1 MDRRD
6 FIIKASATA
15 LVAGAG
21 SGLARGQAPAR
32 LDAARLGQTT
42 TAARIDPS
50 ILKRLCRTRPN
61 INSLTALQLEA
72 LRHGIAVMQSRKV
85 DDPTSWLYQAGIHGS
100 NLNPQRPLWGTCE
113 HGTLHFLSWHRF
125 YLYYFERILRAAS
138 GSPSLVLPYWNWTVD
153 RALPAPF
160 RTNTAGNSL
169 FVSQR
174 ASGINGG
181 ALIPASAVSPTAA
194 LGITNY
200 SGFTGSLE
208 GTPHGSVHVSVGGWM
223 SSFNTA
229 GQDPIFW
236 LHHCNIDRL
245 WETWLAQGGGRANP
259 PDAAWRDR
267 EFSFFDETGT
277 QRTVKAGR
285 ALATC
290 NGLGYAYQRRR
301 FILTAQVLATQL
313 SDQLAARIR
322 QPVGA
327 VDTAPS
333 LALGG
338 RAAEVTV
345 KLPPRSAGAVA
356 KNTYLAFDELN
367 VVNPEG
373 FYEIYLNPPKG
384 KTLDFTDPSYAG
396 NLVLFGLTKADRT
409 GMRAHGEAH
418 EMAPRRVFD
427 ITRKVT
433 QLAKAP
439 GFDAA
444 TMRVVL
450 VLRTPE
456 GGGAAKPAVD
466 VPRAQVGKI
475 RVISQ

>member
-6 FIIKASATA
+6 FIIKAGATA
-15 LVAGAG
+15 FVAGG
-21 SGLARGQAPAR
+21 
-32 LDAARLGQTT
+32 AARLSGAPASTQVLDH
-42 TAARIDPS
+42 RVDPA
-50 ILKRLCRTRPN
+50 ILAQRRPDIALRVCRTRPN
-61 INSLTALQLEA
+61 INSLTAAQLDA
-72 LRHGIAVMQSRKV
+72 LRHGITVMQSRPV
-85 DDPTSWLYQAGIHGS
+85 SDPTSWLYQAGIHGS

-113 HGTLHFLSWHRF
+113 HGSLHFLSWHRF

-138 GSPSLVLPYWNWTVD
+138 GSPTLMLPFWNWTAD
-153 RALPAPF
+153 RAVPAPF
-160 RTNTAGNSL
+160 RDSTAGNSL

-174 ASGINGG
+174 SSGINGG
-181 ALIPASAVSPTAA
+181 ALLPASAVSPAAA
-194 LGITNY
+194 LAVTSYN
-200 SGFTGSLE
+200 GFTGSLE
-208 GTPHGSVHVSVGGWM
+208 GSPHGSVHVSVGGWM

-245 WETWLAQGGGRANP
+245 WDAWLAQGGGRANP
-259 PDAAWRDR
+259 SDAAWLNQ
-267 EFSFFDETGT
+267 EFSFFDETKA
-277 QRTVKAGR
+277 QKTVKAGR

-290 NGLGYAYQRRR
+290 NSFGYQYPRRR
-301 FILTAQVLATQL
+301 LILATQVLATQI
-313 SDQLAARIR
+313 SDQLATRIR

-338 RAAEVTV
+338 RAAEATV
-345 KLPPRSAGAVA
+345 NLPPRSVGAVA
-356 KNTYLAFDELN
+356 KSTYLAFDDLD

-373 FYEIYLNPPKG
+373 FYEIYLNPPVG

-409 GMRAHGEAH
+409 GMRAHGGMA

-427 ITRKVT
+427 ITRKVA
-433 QLAKAP
+433 QLAQTP

-444 TMRVVL
+444 KMRVVL

-456 GGGAAKPAVD
+456 GAGAAKPAVD
-466 VPRAQVGKI
+466 VPRARVGKI